1 VGSVGVF
8 GQVGGRDTAK
18 EAKKKLISLSAVRPD
33 EEEDAQRHQNDIVFS
48 FVFFFFLLN
57 NSE

>member
-18 EAKKKLISLSAVRPD
+18 EAKKKLISLSAVRPY
-33 EEEDAQRHQNDIVFS
+33 EEEDAQCHQNDIVFS
-48 FVFFFFLLN
+48 FVFFFFV
-57 NSE
+57 E

>member
-18 EAKKKLISLSAVRPD
+18 EAKKKLISLPAVRPD
-33 EEEDAQRHQNDIVFS
+33 EEEDAQCHQNDIVFS
-48 FVFFFFLLN
+48 FVFFFC
-57 NSE
+57 